1 MRLNKKVESIIGI
14 IIATVLMI
22 GIIIG
27 IFYLGIDAF
36 SNLLGFKY
44 DSIWAL
50 AIFVISFIVLGLF
63 IDAVFDAIT
72 VLAVEKVNAYI
83 IAFVIQL
90 FFLFI
95 SELIA
100 LVVVDAVMISVT
112 LSVKTLV
119 IISFTL
125 ALLGTL
131 FDNKKT

>member
-14 IIATVLMI
+14 IIATVLII

-27 IFYLGIDAF
+27 IFNLGIDAF

-50 AIFVISFIVLGLF
+50 AIFVISVIVLGLF

-100 LVVVDAVMISVT
+100 LLVVDTVMINVT

-119 IISFTL
+119 IISFIL